1 MQQSIRS
8 AWDYLWDKLFCPK
21 TSLFYDYRVSTEKD
35 GAVCTLP
42 SAEMV
47 QKQIPNPCGWGVGM
61 EDSVINNATMLDTV
75 IARYEVT
82 KSCEMQQY
90 ADKLYE
96 GLKLCATVSDRS
108 GFIVRSVSPFDGV
121 SHYINSSRD
130 QYTHW
135 VYSAY
140 RFFESELS
148 SGRQKEE
155 IKRILVSVAERME
168 NDVTEEHG
176 YELLRE
182 DGKIGIVQQMWGQ
195 LGKHEYLRLPMFY
208 AAAYQVSG
216 CRHWNDMYLKYRGEA
231 MDRSYDIDF
240 AQYEG
245 IYPILQMQYSV
256 ALLYRIEPAGEYKDK
271 YRTLLKRAADYY
283 QNIAIQS
290 ADELCK
296 PEHRNDFNY
305 RYKDWRQIPAKFNG
319 YIGGMPYYNPTQ
331 CQLSE
336 NTSFYPVRDIGD
348 AAAITALYGKVPK
361 KVLKAVVNV
370 ADLIDYNRHYSSA
383 PLNLVNAYWLCKEMD

>member
-121 SHYINSSRD
+121 SHYMTS
-130 QYTHW
+130 
-135 VYSAY
+135 
-140 RFFESELS
+140 
-148 SGRQKEE
+148 
-155 IKRILVSVAERME
+155 
-168 NDVTEEHG
+168 
-176 YELLRE
+176 LL
-182 DGKIGIVQQMWGQ
+182 
-195 LGKHEYLRLPMFY
+195 
-208 AAAYQVSG
+208 
-216 CRHWNDMYLKYRGEA
+216 
-231 MDRSYDIDF
+231 
-240 AQYEG
+240 
-245 IYPILQMQYSV
+245 
-256 ALLYRIEPAGEYKDK
+256 
-271 YRTLLKRAADYY
+271 
-283 QNIAIQS
+283 
-290 ADELCK
+290 
-296 PEHRNDFNY
+296 
-305 RYKDWRQIPAKFNG
+305 
-319 YIGGMPYYNPTQ
+319 
-331 CQLSE
+331 
-336 NTSFYPVRDIGD
+336 
-348 AAAITALYGKVPK
+348 
-361 KVLKAVVNV
+361 
-370 ADLIDYNRHYSSA
+370 
-383 PLNLVNAYWLCKEMD
+383 